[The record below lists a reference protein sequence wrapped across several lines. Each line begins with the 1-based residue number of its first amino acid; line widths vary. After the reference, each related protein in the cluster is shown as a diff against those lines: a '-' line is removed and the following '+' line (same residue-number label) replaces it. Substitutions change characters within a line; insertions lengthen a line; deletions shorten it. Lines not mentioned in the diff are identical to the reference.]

1 MVVEEGI
8 DIQRER
14 LIGVALGSVVV
25 KRREKIVSGGRV
37 EAPSLRLQFILK
49 DVWEVGVRLQRR
61 SGGGGGGGGG
71 GGQGGDLAE
80 HV

>member
-1 MVVEEGI
+1 MVVEEDT

-25 KRREKIVSGGRV
+25 KRRKKNCVEVGGV
-37 EAPSLRLQFILK
+37 LEASLTLQFILK

-61 SGGGGGGGGG
+61 SG
-71 GGQGGDLAE
+71 
-80 HV
+80 

>member
-1 MVVEEGI
+1 MEAEVGVVVEEDI

-25 KRREKIVSGGRV
+25 KRRKKNSVGGGGGWKRQ
-37 EAPSLRLQFILK
+37 SLTLQFILK

-61 SGGGGGGGGG
+61 SGWGGWGGRGR
-71 GGQGGDLAE
+71 
-80 HV
+80 V

>member
-1 MVVEEGI
+1 MVVEEDI

-25 KRREKIVSGGRV
+25 KRRKKKWCWGGGGGWKRQ
-37 EAPSLRLQFILK
+37 SLTLQFILK

-61 SGGGGGGGGG
+61 SGWGRGGGS
-71 GGQGGDLAE
+71 DLAE
-80 HV
+80 RV